1 MDFTIAVYGA
11 HKLVP
16 EEGRTVAKIM
26 QAAAGLGF
34 DGIDL
39 GYYWKEE
46 NKEQEMAEAKQ
57 LAADLNLKL
66 VNYIVGNNFGNAIAE
81 DRLAAEIDKVKK
93 ALDEAA
99 FFGCKNLRVFAGGYD
114 LEWEKY
120 SQPIADA
127 LAECVEHAE
136 KNKVVMALEDHGA
149 LCKDSSEQLFYI
161 GTVNSPFLRATADI
175 GNYRTPGGE
184 LSEQGVAAIADLA
197 AMVHVKDYVIIN
209 NKFTAVP
216 SGDGIID
223 LKQCFRILKDA
234 GYKGTL
240 SLEYECSIGEAS
252 HGIAASLVNMR
263 RLYTG
268 C

>member
-1 MDFTIAVYGA
+1 MDFTVSVYGA
-11 HKLVP
+11 HMLVP

-26 QAAAGLGF
+26 RAAAGLGF

-39 GYYWKEE
+39 GYYWGEE
-46 NKEQEMAEAKQ
+46 NKAQEMDEAKK
-57 LAADLNLKL
+57 LAAELNLKL
-66 VNYIVGNNFGNAIAE
+66 TNYVTGNNFGNAIAE
-81 DRLAAEIDKVKK
+81 DRLQAEIDKVKT

-99 FFGCKNLRVFAGGYD
+99 FFGCKNLRVFAGGYN

-120 SQPIADA
+120 SRGIADA
-127 LAECVEHAE
+127 LAVCAEHAA
-136 KNKVVMALEDHGA
+136 KNNVVMALEDHGA

-161 GTVNSPFLRATADI
+161 TTVNSPFLRATADI
-175 GNYRTPGGE
+175 GNYWTPGGE
-184 LSEQGVAAIADLA
+184 LPEQGVAAIADLA
-197 AMVHVKDYVIIN
+197 VMVHVKDYVIIN

-234 GYKGTL
+234 DYKGTL
-240 SLEYECSIGEAS
+240 SLEYECSIGEGL

-263 RLYTG
+263 RLYAG

>member
-1 MDFTIAVYGA
+1 MDFTVSVYGA
-11 HKLVP
+11 HMLVP

-39 GYYWKEE
+39 GYYWGEE
-46 NKEQEMAEAKQ
+46 NKLQEMKDAKK
-57 LAADLNLKL
+57 LATDLNLKL
-66 VNYIVGNNFGNAIAE
+66 TNYIVGNNFGNAIAE
-81 DRLAAEIDKVKK
+81 DRLQTEIDKVKT

-120 SQPIADA
+120 SQAIAEA
-127 LAECVEHAE
+127 FASCIEHAE
-136 KNKVVMALEDHGA
+136 KNNVVMALEDHGA

-161 GTVNSPFLRATADI
+161 STIDSPFLRATADL
-175 GNYRTPGGE
+175 GNYWTHGGE
-184 LSEQGVAAIADLA
+184 LPECGAAAIADLA
-197 AMVHVKDYVIIN
+197 AMVHVKDYLIIN
-209 NKFTAVP
+209 NKFTSVP
-216 SGDGIID
+216 TGEGVID
-223 LKQCFRILKDA
+223 LRQCFRILKDA

-240 SLEYECSIGEAS
+240 SLEYECAIGEGR
-252 HGIAASLVNMR
+252 HGITTSLVNMR
-263 RLYTG
+263 RFYAG

>member
-1 MDFTIAVYGA
+1 MDFTISVYGA
-11 HKLVP
+11 HMLVP

-39 GYYWKEE
+39 GYYWGEE
-46 NKEQEMAEAKQ
+46 NKLQEMKDAQKLAE
-57 LAADLNLKL
+57 DLNLKL
-66 VNYIVGNNFGNAIAE
+66 TNYITGSNFGNAIAE
-81 DRLAAEIDKVKK
+81 DRLQAEIDKVKN

-99 FFGCKNLRVFAGGYD
+99 LFGCKNLRVFAGGYD

-120 SQPIADA
+120 SSPIADA
-127 LAECVEHAE
+127 LAVCAEHAA
-136 KNKVVMALEDHGA
+136 KNNVVMALEDHGA

-161 GTVNSPFLRATADI
+161 STVNSPFLRATADI
-175 GNYRTPGGE
+175 GNYWTPGGE
-184 LSEQGVAAIADLA
+184 LPEQGVASIADLA
-197 AMVHVKDYVIIN
+197 VMVHVKDYVIIN

-240 SLEYECSIGEAS
+240 SLEYECSIGEGR